1 MQMEPDCKIT
11 TSKSYFLKLRKG
23 VAMQVTDKGQ
33 ITIPKAVR
41 LAAGVTPGS
50 QVSVRFDGGKIVIEK
65 LASASTVDRRAQL
78 KDAAAKA
85 RATMSPEFQQLGA
98 DQIMAFLRA

>member
-1 MQMEPDCKIT
+1 M
-11 TSKSYFLKLRKG
+11 L
-23 VAMQVTDKGQ
+23 VTDKGQ

-50 QVSVRFDGGKIVIEK
+50 QVSVRFDGGKIIVEK
-65 LASASTVDRRAQL
+65 LASANTADRRVQM
-78 KDAAAKA
+78 KQAAANA
-85 RATMSPEFQQLGA
+85 RATMSPEFQQLSA